1 MAYRK
6 LFSSIP
12 GEFAKNTQLAVHFLV
27 EQFGAIQRKHPFHE
41 NIVVI
46 NGKSWWVIPATSN
59 QGVDLC
65 NGRDEDPL
73 DLVMHIKK
81 LQSGILIIRQ
91 LGDNRICVYEISNLD
106 TLTQRLESSL
116 ILLWDTIEIIK
127 SGSDIGIMIGDE
139 LIGFRKLR
147 NQPGTATAP
156 TSKPTAD
163 V

>member
-6 LFSSIP
+6 LFSSVP
-12 GEFAKNTQLAVHFLV
+12 GEFAKNTQIAMHFLV
-27 EQFGAIQRKHPFHE
+27 ERFAAIQRKHPFND

-59 QGVDLC
+59 QGVDIC
-65 NGRDEDPL
+65 NGRAEDPL
-73 DLVMHIKK
+73 DLVLRIKK
-81 LQSGILIIRQ
+81 LQAGVLIVRQ
-91 LGDNRICVYEISNLD
+91 LVDNRICVYEISDLD
-106 TLTQRLESSL
+106 LLTQRLESSL

-127 SGSDIGIMIGDE
+127 TGSDIGILIGDE
-139 LIGFRKLR
+139 LIGFRKFR

-156 TSKPTAD
+156 TLKPTVD

>member
-1 MAYRK
+1 MAYKK
-6 LFSSIP
+6 LFSSVP
-12 GEFAKNTQLAVHFLV
+12 GEFAKNTQIALHFLI
-27 EQFGAIQRKHPFHE
+27 EQFAAIQRKHPFHD

-65 NGRDEDPL
+65 NGRAEDPR
-73 DLVMHIKK
+73 DLVLRINK
-81 LQSGILIIRQ
+81 LQAGILIIRQ
-91 LGDNRICVYEISNLD
+91 MVDNRICVYEISDLD
-106 TLTQRLESSL
+106 TLAQRLESSL

-139 LIGFRKLR
+139 LIGFRKFR
-147 NQPGTATAP
+147 NQPGTATARKSD
-156 TSKPTAD
+156 TTVD